1 MNTTDTKLDEVKNE
15 AASLATPTILA
26 DSDDD
31 WELPAACPL
40 RNGDG
45 ECEACQ

>member
-1 MNTTDTKLDEVKNE
+1 MNAIDTNLDEVKNQ
-15 AASLATPTILA
+15 AAVPAAVA

-31 WELPAACPL
+31 WELPVACPL